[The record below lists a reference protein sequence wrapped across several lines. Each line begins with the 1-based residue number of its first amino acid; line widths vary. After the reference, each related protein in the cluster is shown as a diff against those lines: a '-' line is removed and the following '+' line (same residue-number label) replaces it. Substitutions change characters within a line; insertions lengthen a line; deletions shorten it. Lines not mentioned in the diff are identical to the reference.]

1 MRIIVYTGG
10 PLSPFVTADGVAGVT
25 EAVSIPFFGALSDRS
40 AGAALLAVT
49 ASSWSISLHVIGMA
63 VITCVAVLTIRDT
76 IRRDNTSPRSR
87 GPCRSVG

>member
-1 MRIIVYTGG
+1 VVVRVLSERLK
-10 PLSPFVTADGVAGVT
+10 LSPTPIK
-25 EAVSIPFFGALSDRS
+25 SAL